1 MGKSQDIIS
10 LLFHITKE
18 IKLKNTKENQ
28 YTEIQVKAYNLCLGR
43 IAKLRLDTVAQYV
56 SLQITSL

>member
-56 SLQITSL
+56 SLQTTSL

>member
-1 MGKSQDIIS
+1 MGKSQDILS

-28 YTEIQVKAYNLCLGR
+28 YTEIQVKAYNLCLGK
-43 IAKLRLDTVAQYV
+43 IAKLRLDTVYV

>member
-1 MGKSQDIIS
+1 MGKSQDLIT

-28 YTEIQVKAYNLCLGR
+28 YTEIQVKAYNLYLGR

-56 SLQITSL
+56 SLQTTSL